1 MPRLKFDKRPRKK
14 PTPKRRFSSIKRPSK
29 SAAQQAAQKLREGNT
44 AKRAKREQKNRS
56 YYQSAEWR
64 AKRKAVFER
73 DGYRCVE
80 VENEMGGER
89 DEAGVI
95 HFEHS
100 ATRCSVRGEIVNG
113 KQTSKGLEADEESYG
128 HRGIPGA
135 IDRIKTRCTQ
145 HHRLRTV
152 LTRANWQHSRRQR
165 GK

>member
-1 MPRLKFDKRPRKK
+1 MIYPVKKPRKK

-44 AKRAKREQKNRS
+44 AKRAKREQKNQD

-73 DGYRCVE
+73 DGYQCVE
-80 VENEMGGER
+80 VVLGDPYFTADCR
-89 DEAGVI
+89 VTPVD
-95 HFEHS
+95 
-100 ATRCSVRGEIVNG
+100 RCDVRGEIVNG

-135 IDRIKTRCTQ
+135 IDRVKTRCTQ

-152 LTRANWQHSRRQR
+152 LTRANWQHPKRRTS
-165 GK
+165 